1 MLDIQRADRAVPP
14 FVRKARRQGW
24 GNEDLGDGRRVPVIG
39 VSVRSTDKGFSGS
52 PFQYPVAREGRFP
65 KFFAY
70 DLPGS
75 VQRIGT

>member
-24 GNEDLGDGRRVPVIG
+24 GNEDLGDGRLVGTSGLGIKG
-39 VSVRSTDKGFSGS
+39 DKGFSGS